1 MNKAIKITA
10 LFAGFGFLTACADG
24 SGAGDGIISIGGFGA
39 FADARTTDKTLD
51 RGRDAKD
58 LSQLVAGI
66 WVDPNGCEHWIIDD
80 GVEGYLSQ
88 RVDPYGKPVCGG
100 HGAET
105 IASGPFK
112 AGTRVPDLAN

>member
-1 MNKAIKITA
+1 MKSIRAIAA
-10 LFAGFGFLTACADG
+10 LGAMGLLAACEG
-24 SGAGDGIISIGGFGA
+24 GGDGFIAAGGFGA
-39 FADARTTDKTLD
+39 FADARTPDKTLD

-66 WVDPNGCEHWIIDD
+66 WIDPNGCEHWIIDD

-105 IASGPFK
+105 LATGPFK
-112 AGTRVPDLAN
+112 AGTDVPDLANVN

>member
-1 MNKAIKITA
+1 MRTIFKATA
-10 LFAGFGFLTACADG
+10 SVAGLALLSACG
-24 SGAGDGIISIGGFGA
+24 TGDGFIASGGFGN
-39 FADARTTDKTLD
+39 FVDAGTTDKTLD

-88 RVDPYGKPVCGG
+88 RVDPYGGPVCGG

-112 AGTRVPDLAN
+112 DGTNIPDLAN

>member
-1 MNKAIKITA
+1 MQKTMKATVLIGAMGA
-10 LFAGFGFLTACADG
+10 LSACT
-24 SGAGDGIISIGGFGA
+24 GDGIIAAGGLGA
-39 FADARTTDKTLD
+39 FADARTQDKTVD
-51 RGRDAKD
+51 RGRDSKD

-88 RVDPYGKPVCGG
+88 RVDPYGKPICGG

-112 AGTRVPDLAN
+112 SGTRIPDLGN